1 MKFHKTAKTLFGK
14 AWSKTR
20 DFWKGLEKG
29 LEGAFIPPPLLPSWI
44 VEERSDEATQEQRRA
59 TDAAA
64 LGERGYSFTQ
74 APFAFEDFTAAST
87 KASPF
92 TPSSMVGKCTPSGG
106 FVPDRAALIASA
118 TSL

>member
-1 MKFHKTAKTLFGK
+1 LEKLGAKHAIFGK
-14 AWSKTR
+14 AWKKVWR
-20 DFWKGLEKG
+20 
-29 LEGAFIPPPLLPSWI
+29 AFIPPLLLAPWI

-87 KASPF
+87 KARPF

-106 FVPDRAALIASA
+106 FDPERAALIASA